1 MVTQT
6 EIATRLGVN
15 PAANP
20 AAEIH
25 NRVRFLV
32 EYFQS
37 IPGCRGFV
45 LGVSGGQDSS
55 LAARLAQLAVTELRQ
70 AGHSAEFV
78 AVRLPYGVQH
88 DEADAQLALEFI
100 QPDLTLT
107 VDIKPGVDALA
118 DSCAAAEGA
127 VVAEGAEATEG
138 AVVAEGAVATEGAV
152 AADPPATDYAVI
164 SDFNRGN
171 IKARIRMVAQYT
183 IASQRS
189 LLVIGTDHAAEAIT
203 GFYTKHGDGA
213 ADIVPLAGLTKSQ
226 GAAMLAELGAPPRL
240 WQKAPTADLLD
251 NQPGQTDEESLG
263 VSYREIDDYLAG
275 ETVSEAASSKLT
287 ALYLKSEH
295 KRRMPVAPNDD
306 WWRKQ

>member
-1 MVTQT
+1 MVTQI

-15 PAANP
+15 PEADAKS
-20 AAEIH
+20 EIR

-118 DSCAAAEGA
+118 DSCAAAERA
-127 VVAEGAEATEG
+127 VASEGAEVAGG
-138 AVVAEGAVATEGAV
+138 AEASEGAV
-152 AADPPATDYAVI
+152 AADPPAADYAEI

-263 VSYREIDDYLAG
+263 VSYREIDGYLTG

-295 KRRMPVAPNDD
+295 KRRMPVAPSDD

>member
-20 AAEIH
+20 AAEIR

-107 VDIKPGVDALA
+107 VDIKPSVDALA
-118 DSCAAAEGA
+118 DSCAAAERA
-127 VVAEGAEATEG
+127 VVAK
-138 AVVAEGAVATEGAV
+138 GAVATEGAEV
-152 AADPPATDYAVI
+152 ADPPATDYAVI

-275 ETVSEAASSKLT
+275 ETVNEAASSKLT

-295 KRRMPVAPNDD
+295 KRRMPVAPSDD

>member
-1 MVTQT
+1 MVRQT

-15 PAANP
+15 PEADAKS
-20 AAEIH
+20 EIR

-107 VDIKPGVDALA
+107 VDIKPSVDALA
-118 DSCAAAEGA
+118 DSCAAAERA
-127 VVAEGAEATEG
+127 VVAKGAE
-138 AVVAEGAVATEGAV
+138 VTEGAV

-295 KRRMPVAPNDD
+295 KRRMPVAPSDD

>member
-20 AAEIH
+20 AAEIR

-107 VDIKPGVDALA
+107 VDIKPSVDALA
-118 DSCAAAEGA
+118 DSCAAAERA
-127 VVAEGAEATEG
+127 VVAK
-138 AVVAEGAVATEGAV
+138 GAVATEGAEV
-152 AADPPATDYAVI
+152 ADPPATDYAVI

-263 VSYREIDDYLAG
+263 VSYREIDDYLTG
-275 ETVSEAASSKLT
+275 ETVNEAASSKLT

-295 KRRMPVAPNDD
+295 KRRMPVAPSDD

>member
-1 MVTQT
+1 MVRQT

-15 PAANP
+15 PEADAKS
-20 AAEIH
+20 EIR

-107 VDIKPGVDALA
+107 VDIKPSVDALA
-118 DSCAAAEGA
+118 DSCAAAERA
-127 VVAEGAEATEG
+127 VVAKGAE
-138 AVVAEGAVATEGAV
+138 ATEGAV

-295 KRRMPVAPNDD
+295 KRRMPVAPSDD